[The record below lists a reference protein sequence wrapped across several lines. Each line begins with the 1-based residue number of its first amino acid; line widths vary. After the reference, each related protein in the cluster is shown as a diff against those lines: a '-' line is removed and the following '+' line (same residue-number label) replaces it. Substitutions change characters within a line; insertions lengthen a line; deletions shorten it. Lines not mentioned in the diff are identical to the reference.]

1 MNKQE
6 FEIAVKTALIKNEK
20 LNLSKLAKELGISA
34 AYLSDVVRGNRKAE
48 QYRKRI
54 CEILDLDYENFTIW
68 KRGE

>member
-34 AYLSDVVRGNRKAE
+34 AYLSDIIRGNRKANF
-48 QYRKRI
+48 QKKKL
-54 CEILDLDYENFTIW
+54 CEILDIKFEEKN
-68 KRGE
+68 